1 MTGVMARVRLGWK
14 ESVQTVVGAQ
24 CKQGAGVLSG
34 SAFVSLCSSFGLH
47 SFGMLKW
54 DMKMGPA
61 SGAIRAPT
69 AEKLL
74 QNLL

>member
-34 SAFVSLCSSFGLH
+34 SAFVSLCSSVRIAFLRNV
-47 SFGMLKW
+47 
-54 DMKMGPA
+54 KMGHENG
-61 SGAIRAPT
+61 SGFWCDTCSHR
-69 AEKLL
+69 
-74 QNLL
+74 